1 MAWLLACLALSPG
14 TQLSVQNMLQT
25 IATKTNKTIGNP
37 MLQIATGKLFRQG
50 TLRINSL
57 TGILFSNAMSLFD
70 PVVTP
75 AGTLTWTDALRERT
89 PSMVCQVRE
98 AMEGEELRPGVVLSY
113 GVDSYLQD
121 LSALMTFH
129 MQIVC
134 SPDRDLVQRLTN
146 GRRGLATEAPPN
158 ELVRRMF
165 DGQVNLRPVEA
176 QEFAA
181 FVKQFLGI
189 PRAEFKLVMQAI
201 RTVVTGIHRMGDDLE
216 IAYTLL
222 VAAIESLA
230 AGFGEH
236 ETRWEDVSEEKRRPI
251 EAALAACSAS
261 QEIAASVKAAI
272 AQTEHV
278 LKRQKFKG
286 FILNTL
292 PATFFT
298 EDAVSQVAPVG
309 RLDLADALDV
319 AYEMRSLYV
328 HSLKRLPHELTSPRH
343 FREQVELMDRRTAL
357 TFQGLLRVVRAV
369 MVEYVRRQ
377 PQLDKEPCDYQRD
390 IPNIV
395 FARWAPTV
403 WMRPDAITK
412 TNGKEWFEAFL
423 EMYDQDVLDRTPG
436 SMVELRPCLDRA
448 FSLMAGMNQENRRS
462 YAALAYAAR
471 VTLPESFWLTDCDRQ
486 LKAWEELVF
495 AAPDP
500 RALMLYTLMGHPP
513 HWPIDEHDRAVQ
525 EHLRRRSKKSGFR
538 FPRRLDAAVVLE
550 LAERHRTAGDSGWP
564 RAAECLI
571 QAAENFPEYA
581 QLRALR
587 SSANSETPIC
597 WQHVLLSQPQVT
609 EDGTAEPSATTD
621 DHTAS

>member
-1 MAWLLACLALSPG
+1 
-14 TQLSVQNMLQT
+14 
-25 IATKTNKTIGNP
+25 

-50 TLRINSL
+50 TLRTNTL
-57 TGILFSNAMSLFD
+57 TGTLFSNAMRLFD
-70 PVVTP
+70 PVVTQ
-75 AGTLTWTDALRERT
+75 AGTLTWTDSLRERT
-89 PSMVCQVRE
+89 PSLVCQIRE
-98 AMEGEELRPGVVLSY
+98 AIEGDEVQPGVVVSY
-113 GVDSYLQD
+113 GVDAYQQD
-121 LSALMTFH
+121 LAALMMFH
-129 MQIVC
+129 LQIVC
-134 SPDRDLVQRLTN
+134 SPDRDLVQRLSG
-146 GRRGLATEAPPN
+146 GRRGLATEASPN

-165 DGQVNLRPVEA
+165 DAQVNLLPVEA
-176 QEFAA
+176 EA
-181 FVKQFLGI
+181 FVVFVQQFLGI

-216 IAYTLL
+216 IAYTLI

-261 QEIAASVKAAI
+261 QEIAAGVKAAI

-292 PATFFT
+292 PATFFA
-298 EDAVSQVAPVG
+298 EDAVGQIAPVG

-328 HSLKRLPHELTSPRH
+328 HSLKRLPHELTSPRN
-343 FREQVELMDRRTAL
+343 FREQVELLDRRTAL

-369 MVEYVRRQ
+369 IVEYVRRQ

-395 FARWAPTV
+395 FGRWAPTAWV
-403 WMRPDAITK
+403 RPDAVAP
-412 TNGKEWFEAFL
+412 TNGKDWLEAFL
-423 EMYDQDVLDRTPG
+423 EMYDQDVLDHTPG
-436 SMVELRPCLDRA
+436 SMVDLRPCLDRA
-448 FSLMAGMNQENRRS
+448 FSLMPGMNQENRRS

-513 HWPIDEHDRAVQ
+513 TGP
-525 EHLRRRSKKSGFR
+525 LTSM
-538 FPRRLDAAVVLE
+538 
-550 LAERHRTAGDSGWP
+550 T
-564 RAAECLI
+564 
-571 QAAENFPEYA
+571 
-581 QLRALR
+581 
-587 SSANSETPIC
+587 
-597 WQHVLLSQPQVT
+597 
-609 EDGTAEPSATTD
+609 EPSRNTSGCAARKAVLD
-621 DHTAS
+621 SRVA